1 MKNVLLR
8 LTCLVLAFS
17 LCCGLAACTVNINVD
32 PTNPPTEPTDP
43 PTEPTDPPT
52 EPTDPPTEPTD
63 PPTEPGPTDHV
74 HVYTDYTYAASCRA
88 GGYTKHVCEC
98 GESYIDSYTAKLSHN
113 YKTEQIEATETVQAH
128 TLYTCI
134 NCSTSYRG
142 NYVWGEMEDF
152 KEFFNDAVFIGDS
165 VTQGLYLYD
174 LSTDA
179 LGKAKFFGVPCYG
192 LYHSLST
199 RADRVCLSYQGE
211 KLYPGPLLQKTGAKK
226 VFLML
231 GMNDVGMLGFNEM
244 KNYWNNLIDHIL
256 DYCPGIEIYIQS
268 ATPIYTDGQI
278 FPNLTNERMDTY
290 NENIKAM
297 CVERGLHYIDIAS
310 YLKDSTNG
318 LAKEYT
324 SDKYVHLT
332 NAANEVWVQV
342 LKNYLQGDSQ

>member
-8 LTCLVLAFS
+8 LFCLVLALS

-63 PPTEPGPTDHV
+63 PPTEPGPTEHV

-98 GESYIDSYTAKLSHN
+98 GHSYIDGQTAKLSHN
-113 YKTEQIEATETVQAH
+113 YKSEQIEATETVQAH

-152 KEFFNDAVFIGDS
+152 KEFFNDAAFLGDS
-165 VTQGLYLYD
+165 VTEGLRIYN
-174 LSTDA
+174 SWVNA
-179 LGKAKFFGVPCYG
+179 LGSPTF
-192 LYHSLST
+192 LSRT
-199 RADRVCLSYQGE
+199 SYSVRHAVSTSSDRISITYQGT
-211 KLYPGPLLQKTGAKK
+211 KMYPGEALKACGAKK
-226 VFLML
+226 VFIML
-231 GMNDVGMLGFNEM
+231 GMNDVGMLSLDQCM
-244 KNYWNNLIDHIL
+244 TYWKTLISQIQDA
-256 DYCPGIEIYIQS
+256 CPGIEIYIQS
-268 ATPIYTDGQI
+268 ATPIYTGGQTDL
-278 FPNLTNERMDTY
+278 LTNERMDQY
-290 NENIKAM
+290 NARLKAYA
-297 CVERGLHYIDIAS
+297 EEIGQHFIDIAP

-318 LAKEYT
+318 LSREYT
-324 SDKYVHLT
+324 SDNYVHL
-332 NAANEVWVQV
+332 NNEGIEIWVDV
-342 LKNYLQGDSQ
+342 LKAYLQGGKQ